1 MGRGYGQV
9 QLEILALLSDPDG
22 AWTTTELCQ
31 LVYGIEQVEKR
42 HRVAV
47 ARAVKKISSA
57 TPDWFYVGKPGGENL
72 LFNKYSVAG
81 RIRWRWFTDFSDMNF
96 DTFRASKHFGP
107 IANEIAANV
116 EKAKRFRD
124 ADELGKLDMLIE
136 DVAEKIGLAESARD
150 KDRANELKRKRSQLV
165 EQRRSQ
171 MRRLESE
178 RLHEMEERRFEEMLT
193 RPGRSRHK

>member
-9 QLEILALLSDPDG
+9 QREILALLNDPDG

-47 ARAVKKISSA
+47 ARAVKKISFP
-57 TPDWFYVGKPGGENL
+57 TLGWFYVGKSGGENL

-81 RIRWRWFTDFSDMNF
+81 RIRFQWFRDFSDMSF
-96 DTFRASKHFGP
+96 DTFRGSEHFAP
-107 IANEIAANV
+107 IAKEISANV
-116 EKAKRFRD
+116 EKARRFRD
-124 ADELGKLDMLIE
+124 ADELGRLDMLIE
-136 DVAEKIGLAESARD
+136 DAAEKVGLAESTRD
-150 KDRANELKRKRSQLV
+150 KDRANELKQQLSQFV
-165 EQRRSQ
+165 GQRRSQ

-178 RLHEMEERRFEEMLT
+178 RLHEMEERRFEEMLS
-193 RPGRSRHK
+193 RPARSRHK